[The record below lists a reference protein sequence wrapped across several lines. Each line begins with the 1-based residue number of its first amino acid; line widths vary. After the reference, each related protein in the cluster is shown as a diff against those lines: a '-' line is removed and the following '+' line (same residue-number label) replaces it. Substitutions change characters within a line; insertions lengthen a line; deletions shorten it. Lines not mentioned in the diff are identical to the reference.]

1 MGLRWDEGVWLLWN
15 LICYFTPMNFTVQ
28 KLGLAIAFSPT
39 SQAMLAEAARL
50 TLLYNANLILIHVG
64 QHGPDEEQMMGALLE
79 KTSLQKSAVK
89 ICWES
94 GRPADSILKVCQRE
108 KIDLLIAGALKKENL
123 VHYYIGTIA
132 RKIMRKADC
141 SFLMLTNPSI
151 EPSPYK
157 NIVVNAEDSPYVEDA
172 ITAACQLG
180 MKDQSNWVHI
190 VRELKM
196 YGLTMAASDQCT
208 EEEYDD
214 MRQHLVKDEIDKVE
228 ELLRRIPHDRL
239 KVNIKMV
246 SGKAGFELSQF
257 AQRKNADLLIVG
269 APRRKFSIFDRV
281 FPHDLEY
288 IFGDMP
294 CNLLVVHPKEGKEA
308 WRG

>member
-1 MGLRWDEGVWLLWN
+1 M
-15 LICYFTPMNFTVQ
+15 
-28 KLGLAIAFSPT
+28 AFSPT
-39 SQAMLAEAARL
+39 AEAMLAEAARWRSIYQA
-50 TLLYNANLILIHVG
+50 TLILIHVG
-64 QHGPDEEQMMGALLE
+64 DHGPAEDEQMNNL
-79 KTSLQKSAVK
+79 LQKTGLSSTSVK
-89 ICWES
+89 ICWEKGS
-94 GRPADSILKVCQRE
+94 PAKGILTVCQRE

-141 SFLMLTNPSI
+141 SFLMITNPSTQ
-151 EPSPYK
+151 PAVYK
-157 NIVVNAEDSPYVEDA
+157 NIVVNAEDSPYVTEA
-172 ITAACQLG
+172 ISAACYLG
-180 MKDQSNWVHI
+180 MKEHSSWVHI

-196 YGLTMAASDQCT
+196 YGLTMAAADQCT

-228 ELLRRIPHDRL
+228 DLLSRIPHDQL

-246 SGKAGFELSQF
+246 SGKAGFELSKF

-269 APRRKFSIFDRV
+269 APRRRFSLFDRV

-294 CNLLVVHPKEGKEA
+294 CNLLVIHPKADDRKEGN
-308 WRG
+308 RG

>member
-1 MGLRWDEGVWLLWN
+1 
-15 LICYFTPMNFTVQ
+15 MNFIIH
-28 KLGLAIAFSPT
+28 KIGLAIGFSPT
-39 SQAMLAEAARL
+39 SEAMLAEAARL
-50 TLLYNANLILIHVG
+50 SSLYQASLVLIHVG
-64 QHGPDEEQMMGALLE
+64 DHGAHEDQLMNSLLE
-79 KTSLQKSAVK
+79 KTGLQPSVVK
-89 ICWES
+89 ICWEKGS
-94 GRPADSILKVCQRE
+94 PASSILNVCQRE

-141 SFLMLTNPSI
+141 SFLMITNPTTKP
-151 EPSPYK
+151 EPYK
-157 NIVVNAEDSPYVEDA
+157 NIVVNAEDSPYVKEA
-172 ITAACQLG
+172 ISAACQLG
-180 MKDQSNWVHI
+180 MKEQSNWVHI

-196 YGLTMAASDQCT
+196 YGLTMATADQCT

-228 ELLRRIPHDRL
+228 EILSRIPHDKL

-246 SGKAGFELSQF
+246 SGKAGFELSKF

-269 APRRKFSIFDRV
+269 APRRRFSVFDRV

-294 CNLLVVHPKEGKEA
+294 CNLLVIHPKNELERKEA
-308 WRG
+308 KRG

>member
-1 MGLRWDEGVWLLWN
+1 MN
-15 LICYFTPMNFTVQ
+15 LAFHKID
-28 KLGLAIAFSPT
+28 LAIGFSPT
-39 SQAMLAEAARL
+39 SEAMLTEAARL
-50 TLLYNANLILIHVG
+50 TSLYKSSLVLIHVG
-64 QHGPDEEQMMGALLE
+64 EHGPQEDQLMNNLLE
-79 KTSLQKSAVK
+79 KTGLQQSAVK
-89 ICWES
+89 ICWEKGS
-94 GRPADSILKVCQRE
+94 AANGILNVCQRE

-141 SFLMLTNPSI
+141 SFLMVTNPTTK
-151 EPSPYK
+151 PVPYK
-157 NIVVNAEDSPYVEDA
+157 NIVVNAEDSPYVTEA
-172 ITAACQLG
+172 ISAACQLG
-180 MKDQSNWVHI
+180 MKEQSNWVHI

-196 YGLTMAASDQCT
+196 YGLTMATADQCT

-228 ELLRRIPHDRL
+228 EILSRIPHDKL

-246 SGKAGFELSQF
+246 SGKAGFELSKF

-269 APRRKFSIFDRV
+269 APRRRFSIFDRV

-294 CNLLVVHPKEGKEA
+294 CNLLVIHPKSELERKEA
-308 WRG
+308 GRG

>member
-1 MGLRWDEGVWLLWN
+1 
-15 LICYFTPMNFTVQ
+15 MNFSFR
-28 KLGLAIAFSPT
+28 KIGLAIGFSPT
-39 SQAMLAEAARL
+39 SEAMLAEAARL
-50 TLLYNANLILIHVG
+50 TSLYQANLVLIHVG
-64 QHGPDEEQMMGALLE
+64 AHGKREEELMNNLLA
-79 KTSLQKSAVK
+79 KTGLLMAAVK
-89 ICWES
+89 ICWEN
-94 GRPADSILKVCQRE
+94 GKPADSILKVCHRE

-123 VHYYIGTIA
+123 MSYYIGTIA

-141 SFLMLTNPSI
+141 SFLMITNPKTES
-151 EPSPYK
+151 SSYK
-157 NIVVNAEDSPYVEDA
+157 NIVVNAEDSPYVVEA
-172 ITAACQLG
+172 ISVACQLG
-180 MKDQSNWVHI
+180 MKEQSTWVHI

-196 YGLTMAASDQCT
+196 YGLTMATADQCT

-228 ELLRRIPHDRL
+228 ELLRKIPHDKL

-246 SGKAGFELSQF
+246 SGKAGFELSKF

-269 APRRKFSIFDRV
+269 APRRRFYLFDRV

-294 CNLLVVHPKEGKEA
+294 CNLLVIHPKAEAERKEVS
-308 WRG
+308 RG

>member
-1 MGLRWDEGVWLLWN
+1 
-15 LICYFTPMNFTVQ
+15 MNFGIR
-28 KLGLAIAFSPT
+28 KIGLAIAFSPT
-39 SQAMLAEAARL
+39 SEAMMAEASRL
-50 TLLYNANLILIHVG
+50 TILYKASLVLIHVG
-64 QHGPDEEQMMGALLE
+64 DHGLKEDQLMKALLE
-79 KTSLQKSAVK
+79 KTGLHASSAK

-94 GRPADSILKVCQRE
+94 GKPVDSILKVCQRE

-123 VHYYIGTIA
+123 VGYYIGTIA

-141 SFLMLTNPSI
+141 SFLMITNPTT
-151 EPSPYK
+151 EPTSYK
-157 NIVVNAEDSPYVEDA
+157 NIVVNAEDSPYVIEA
-172 ITAACQLG
+172 ISAACQLG
-180 MKDQSNWVHI
+180 LKEQSNWVHI

-196 YGLTMAASDQCT
+196 YGLTMAAADQCT
-208 EEEYDD
+208 EVEYDD

-228 ELLRRIPHDRL
+228 EMLGKIPHDKL

-246 SGKAGFELSQF
+246 SGKAGFELSKF

-269 APRRKFSIFDRV
+269 APRRRFSIFDRV

-294 CNLLVVHPKEGKEA
+294 CNLLVIHPKLEIERKEA
-308 WRG
+308 GRG